1 MAIILRNNIKINPV
15 DISERQVVGIRLP
28 FGKRQIFVNDYTT
41 KDHAKSKL
49 TNLLLTVPGER
60 LNLPFFGVGLKQ
72 FLFEQITE
80 ETSENLKS
88 VINNQ
93 VSRYIPEIE
102 VSNIRLKDKDQVLH
116 LTINYK
122 VLSNSE
128 NDSIT
133 LSFTNTNFE
142 NQL

>member
-1 MAIILRNNIKINPV
+1 MAIVLRNNIKINPV
-15 DISERQVVGIRLP
+15 DLTDKQVVGVRLP
-28 FGKRQIFVNDYTT
+28 FGKSHIFVNDYTT

-60 LNLPFFGVGLKQ
+60 LNLPFFGVGLKR

-80 ETSENLKS
+80 DTEENLKTT
-88 VINNQ
+88 INSQ

-102 VSNIRLKDKDQVLH
+102 IVNLRLRDQDKTLF
-116 LTINYK
+116 LTVNYK
-122 VLSNSE
+122 VLSNDE
-128 NDSIT
+128 DDSVT

-142 NQL
+142 N